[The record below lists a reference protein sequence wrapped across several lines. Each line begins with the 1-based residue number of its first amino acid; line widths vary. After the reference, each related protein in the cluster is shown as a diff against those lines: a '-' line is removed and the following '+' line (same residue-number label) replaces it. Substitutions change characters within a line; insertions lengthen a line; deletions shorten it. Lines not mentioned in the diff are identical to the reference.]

1 MTPSLLHGAH
11 VVIVVVG
18 VPRAWWNVTDT
29 WPNAFGVTAHTHV
42 RAAVTLLPAVYLRVT
57 LLVM

>member
-1 MTPSLLHGAH
+1 MTPSLFHGAH

-18 VPRAWWNVTDT
+18 VPRAEWNVTDT
-29 WPNAFGVTAHTHV
+29 WPNAFGVTACTHV
-42 RAAVTLLPAVYLRVT
+42 RRAVTILPAVCIRVT